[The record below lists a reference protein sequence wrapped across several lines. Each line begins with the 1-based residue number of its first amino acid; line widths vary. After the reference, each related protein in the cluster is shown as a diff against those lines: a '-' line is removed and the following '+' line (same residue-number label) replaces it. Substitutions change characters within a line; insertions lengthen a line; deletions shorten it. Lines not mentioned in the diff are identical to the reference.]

1 MKKIGMVSLGCPKN
15 TVDSEI
21 VLGSLTDKGY
31 SVTSDEGDAD
41 VIIVN
46 TCGFIDSAKEESI
59 DAILEM
65 AEYKRK
71 GNCQKLVVMGCLSQR
86 YKDELLKEIPEIDYL
101 VGAGDFKGVAEMIES
116 KNGIKKSKVR
126 EPVFDFNE
134 NTHRVLTTP
143 RYTAY
148 VKIAEGCSNR
158 CSFCIIPKIRGPF
171 KSRNVD
177 SIVREAE
184 ILSDKGVKELNLI
197 SQDTTMFGAD
207 TGLKNGLSELLK
219 RLIKIDGVR
228 WIRLLYCYPTFL
240 NDDIIEIMKNEEK
253 ICKYLDLPLQHSHD
267 DILKAMMRQERE
279 GEIRDLIYKIR
290 DAIPDIAIRTAFI
303 VGFPGETDRHF
314 EHLSS
319 FVKEMKFEHLGVFTY
334 SPEEGTKAAEIPN
347 HVLEDV
353 KNKRKDAIME
363 IQKRVSLEKNK
374 KFIGTTQDVIV
385 EETTG
390 SDEFLISGRMQTQ
403 APEIDGVVYIEKSEV
418 RAGDILPVKITK
430 AMEYDLIGEAVNK
443 VSEYQRVKVKE
454 L

>member
-1 MKKIGMVSLGCPKN
+1 MVKDLKKIGMVSLGCPKN

-31 SVTSDEGDAD
+31 SVTSNEGDAD

-46 TCGFIDSAKEESI
+46 TCGFIDKAKEESI

-101 VGAGDFKGVAEMIES
+101 VGAGDFKSVAEMIES

-134 NTHRVLTTP
+134 NTPRILTTP

-184 ILSDKGVKELNLI
+184 MLSDKGVKEINLI
-197 SQDTTMFGAD
+197 SQDTTMFGTD
-207 TGLKNGLSELLK
+207 IGLKNGLSELLK
-219 RLIKIDGVR
+219 RLVKIDGVR

-240 NDDIIEIMKNEEK
+240 NDELIEIMKNEEK
-253 ICKYLDLPLQHSHD
+253 ICKYIDLPLQHSHD

-279 GEIRDLIYKIR
+279 GEIRDLIFRIR

-303 VGFPGETDRHF
+303 VGFPGETERHF
-314 EHLSS
+314 EHLLS

-334 SPEEGTKAAEIPN
+334 SPEEGTKAAEIPD

-353 KNKRKDAIME
+353 KNKRKDTIME
-363 IQKRVSLEKNK
+363 IQKRLSLEKNK
-374 KFIGTTQDVIV
+374 RFIGTTKDVLV

-430 AMEYDLIGEAVNK
+430 AMEYDLVGEAK
-443 VSEYQRVKVKE
+443 KQ
-454 L
+454 

>member
-1 MKKIGMVSLGCPKN
+1 MNKPLKKIGMVSLGCPKN

-21 VLGSLTDKGY
+21 VLGSLTNKGY
-31 SVTSDEGDAD
+31 LITSDEGDAD

-71 GNCQKLVVMGCLSQR
+71 GNCQKLIVMGCLSQR

-101 VGAGDFKGVAEMIES
+101 AGAGDFKSVAEMIES

-134 NTHRVLTTP
+134 YTPRVLTTP

-171 KSRNVD
+171 KSRSID
-177 SIVREAE
+177 SIVRETE
-184 ILSDKGVKELNLI
+184 ILSSKGVKEINLI
-197 SQDTTMFGAD
+197 SQDTTMYGAD
-207 TGLKNGLSELLK
+207 AGLRNGLSELLRK
-219 RLIKIDGVR
+219 LVKINEIR

-240 NDDIIEIMKNEEK
+240 NNELIKIMKNEEK
-253 ICKYLDLPLQHSHD
+253 ICKYIDLPLQHSHNY
-267 DILKAMMRQERE
+267 ILKAMLRQERE
-279 GEIRDLIYKIR
+279 GEIRDLIFRIR

-314 EHLSS
+314 EHLLN
-319 FVKEMKFEHLGVFTY
+319 FLKEMRFEHLGVFTY
-334 SPEEGTKAAEIPN
+334 SPEEGTKAAELSNQIS
-347 HVLEDV
+347 EDI
-353 KNKRKDAIME
+353 KNKRRDIIME
-363 IQKRVSLEKNK
+363 AQKRLSLEKNK
-374 KFIGTTQDVIV
+374 GFIGITKDVLV
-385 EETTG
+385 EKAGG
-390 SDEFLISGRMQTQ
+390 SDKFLVSGRMQTQ

-418 RAGDILPVKITK
+418 KAGDILSVKITK
-430 AMEYDLIGEAVNK
+430 AMEYDLVGGVNI
-443 VSEYQRVKVKE
+443 
-454 L
+454 